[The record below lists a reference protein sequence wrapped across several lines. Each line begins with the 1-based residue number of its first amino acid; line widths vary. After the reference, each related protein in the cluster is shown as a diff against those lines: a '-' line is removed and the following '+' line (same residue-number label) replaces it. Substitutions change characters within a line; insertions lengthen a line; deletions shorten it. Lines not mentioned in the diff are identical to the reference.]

1 MKSLAVLALTFAVG
15 PLLRADDDSPLKPL
29 EGTYSA
35 TAVSK
40 GGKDVPEEF
49 RKELG
54 CMIAG
59 DQLTFTVKGKEMPAK
74 VAKIDAKA
82 KPATIDLAP
91 TDGPEKGKTF
101 LGIYS
106 YQDGELTLA
115 FTEKGDRPTDF
126 TGAHDATVVKLK
138 KVAKKDKD

>member
-1 MKSLAVLALTFAVG
+1 MKSLAVLALTFAFG

-29 EGTYSA
+29 EGMYSA
-35 TAVSK
+35 TTVSK
-40 GGKDVPEEF
+40 GGKDAPEEF

-54 CMIAG
+54 CKVAG
-59 DQLTFTVKGKEMPAK
+59 DQLTFSVKGKEMPAK
-74 VAKIDAKA
+74 VARVDAKA
-82 KPATIDLAP
+82 KPATNDIVP

-126 TGAHDATVVKLK
+126 TGANNATVVKLK
-138 KVAKKDKD
+138 KMAR

>member
-1 MKSLAVLALTFAVG
+1 MKSLAVVTLTFAFG
-15 PLLRADDDSPLKPL
+15 SLHRADDDSPLKPL

-35 TAVSK
+35 AAVSK
-40 GGKDVPEEF
+40 GGKDAPEEF

-54 CMIAG
+54 CTIAG
-59 DQLTFTVKGKEMPAK
+59 DQLTFTVKGKEIPAK
-74 VAKIDAKA
+74 VTKVDAKA
-82 KPATIDLAP
+82 RPATIDLAP

-115 FTEKGDRPTDF
+115 FTEKGERPKDF
-126 TGAHDATVVKLK
+126 SGANDATVVKLK
-138 KVAKKDKD
+138 KMAR